1 MLQRNRRQ
9 TDDEGAALVE
19 FGLVMP
25 LFLSIV
31 LAVVTAGLA
40 MFARLQ
46 VSTAAQEGAR
56 VLYLGGTASEARAAA
71 LAATTGNVEVL
82 VGATPQPGSWSCAG
96 NPGTTVTV
104 RMRRDPMSIE
114 FVPLSGLT
122 DIAVQVVGRGVTRC
136 A

>member
-25 LFLSIV
+25 LFLGIV
-31 LAVVTAGLA
+31 LGLVTAGLA

-56 VLYLGGTASEARAAA
+56 AIYLGGTAAQARDAAS
-71 LAATTGNVEVL
+71 AATTGTVEVL
-82 VGATPQPGSWSCAG
+82 VGGSPVASSWSCTG
-96 NPGTTVTV
+96 NTGTTVTV
-104 RMRRDPMSIE
+104 QVTRPDMSIQW
-114 FVPLSGLT
+114 V
-122 DIAVQVVGRGVTRC
+122 IASTPVAVVGRGVTRC